1 MLISLNFLQWKV
13 FSKTMSKK
21 PKTHEFQAETRQVL
35 DIVVNSLYKDKEI
48 FVRELISNASDALEK
63 LRRLQLTEKEVFD
76 DNLEL
81 EINVTTDDSANQL
94 TIQDFGVGMTEDE
107 LVENLGTIAHSG
119 SKEFME
125 ALKSDGEKNEALIG
139 KFGVGF
145 YSVFMVAEKVQAY
158 TRTWKNDGK
167 GQCWESDG
175 DGSYS
180 IESSDG
186 QRRGTKIVIKLK
198 DDFSEFAKEDR
209 IKEVI
214 KKYSAFVQFPISVN
228 GEKVNTVD
236 AIWMRSKNEI
246 TDEEYEEFYKF
257 QANDYEA
264 PLMRMHFSA
273 DAPLEINSLLFVP
286 KRNMEKMGMFRNENK
301 VALHCRKVLI
311 DAEPK
316 ALFPEWLRFLKGVV
330 DSSDLPLNVSRETMQ
345 DSELL
350 RKLNQVL
357 TKRFLRFLNEQAKKE
372 EENYLEFWNEFG
384 ALIKEGAATDF
395 TYREDLAKLLLFEST
410 ALDPGKLTGLDA
422 YLDRM
427 AKDQKE
433 ILFLFGKSR
442 ESIEAGPYLE
452 AMHARGLEVL
462 LLTEP
467 VDEYVMQ
474 SINEYKEKKIVS
486 ADSDDFELEKLDQD
500 EDADSLDEEKTK
512 SLCEWL
518 KEKLGD
524 KVSGVETGE
533 RLIDSPVCIVGGD
546 GPGGASARRMMKMM
560 QGMGESMPAPEVK
573 LQINPKHTIIRGL
586 YEIRDTDEET
596 ASLVADQLL
605 DNAMASANLLDD
617 PREMI
622 ARSYKALEKLAP
634 TAS

>member
-1 MLISLNFLQWKV
+1 MTDKA
-13 FSKTMSKK
+13 SK
-21 PKTHEFQAETRQVL
+21 HEFQAETKQVL

-63 LRRLQLTEKEVFD
+63 LRRLQITEKSIQD
-76 DNLEL
+76 DDLEH
-81 EINVTTDDSANQL
+81 EINVTTDENANLL
-94 TIQDFGVGMTEDE
+94 TIQDYGLGMDKEE

-119 SKEFME
+119 SKAFLE
-125 ALKSDGEKNEALIG
+125 ALKSDGEKNDNLIG

-145 YSVFMVAEKVQAY
+145 YSVFMVAENVQAY
-158 TRTWKNDGK
+158 TRSWKKDSQ

-175 DGSYS
+175 SGSYT
-180 IESSDG
+180 IEKADD
-186 QRRGTKIVIKLK
+186 QKRGTKIVIKLK
-198 DDFSEFAKEDR
+198 DDFKDFAKEDR
-209 IKEVI
+209 IKDII

-236 AIWMRSKNEI
+236 AIWLRSKKDI
-246 TDEEYEEFYKF
+246 KDEEYEEFYKF
-257 QANDYEA
+257 QSNDYEG

-311 DAEPK
+311 DPEPK
-316 ALFPEWLRFLKGVV
+316 SLFPEWLRFLKGVV
-330 DSSDLPLNVSRETMQ
+330 DSSDLPLNVSREVMQ

-357 TKRFLRFLNEQAKKE
+357 TKRFLKFLNEQSKKE
-372 EENYLEFWNEFG
+372 TDTYLEFWNEFG
-384 ALIKEGAATDF
+384 MLIKEGAATDF
-395 TYREDLAKLLLFEST
+395 TYKEDLAKLLRFEST
-410 ALDPGKLTGLDA
+410 ATDAGKLTGLDE
-422 YLDRM
+422 YIDRM
-427 AKDQKE
+427 GEDQKE

-452 AMHARGLEVL
+452 ALKARNLEVL

-474 SINEYKEKKIVS
+474 SVREYKEKKIIS
-486 ADSDDFELEKLDQD
+486 ADSEELKLEKLDD
-500 EDADSLDEEKTK
+500 EPEGKAMTKKDTK
-512 SLCEWL
+512 SLCKWL
-518 KEKLGD
+518 KDTLKD
-524 KVSGVETGE
+524 KVSDVETGE

-546 GPGGASARRMMKMM
+546 GIGGASARRVMKMM
-560 QGMGESMPAPEVK
+560 QGGDAMPAAPVK
-573 LQINPKHTIIRGL
+573 LQINQRHQIIKGL
-586 YEIRDTDEET
+586 SNLIKSDADT
-596 ASLVADQLL
+596 ANLIANQLL
-605 DNAMASANLLDD
+605 DNALATANLMDD

-622 ARSYKALEKLAP
+622 ARSYQAIEKLANQ
-634 TAS
+634 

>member
-1 MLISLNFLQWKV
+1 MTDKA
-13 FSKTMSKK
+13 SK
-21 PKTHEFQAETRQVL
+21 HEFQAETKQVL

-63 LRRLQLTEKEVFD
+63 LRRLQITEKSIQD
-76 DNLEL
+76 DDLEH
-81 EINVTTDDSANQL
+81 EINVTTDENANLL
-94 TIQDFGVGMTEDE
+94 TIQDYGLGMDKEE

-119 SKEFME
+119 SKAFLE
-125 ALKSDGEKNEALIG
+125 ALKSDGEKNDNLIG

-145 YSVFMVAEKVQAY
+145 YSVFMVAENVQAY
-158 TRTWKNDGK
+158 TRSWKKDSQ

-175 DGSYS
+175 SGSYT
-180 IESSDG
+180 IEKADD
-186 QRRGTKIVIKLK
+186 QKRGTKIVIKLK
-198 DDFSEFAKEDR
+198 DDFKDFAKEDR
-209 IKEVI
+209 IKDII

-236 AIWMRSKNEI
+236 AIWLRSKKDI
-246 TDEEYEEFYKF
+246 KDEEYEEFYKF
-257 QANDYEA
+257 QSNDYEG

-311 DAEPK
+311 DPEPK
-316 ALFPEWLRFLKGVV
+316 SLFPEWLRFLKGVV
-330 DSSDLPLNVSRETMQ
+330 DSSDLPLNVSREVMQ

-357 TKRFLRFLNEQAKKE
+357 TKRFLRFLNEQSKKE
-372 EENYLEFWNEFG
+372 TDTYLEFWNEFG
-384 ALIKEGAATDF
+384 MLIKEGAATDF
-395 TYREDLAKLLLFEST
+395 TYKEDLAKLLRFEST
-410 ALDPGKLTGLDA
+410 ATDAGKLTGLDE
-422 YLDRM
+422 YIDRM
-427 AKDQKE
+427 GEDQKE

-452 AMHARGLEVL
+452 ALKARNLEVL

-474 SINEYKEKKIVS
+474 SVREYKEKKIIS
-486 ADSDDFELEKLDQD
+486 ADSEELKLEKLDD
-500 EDADSLDEEKTK
+500 EPEGKAMTKKDTK
-512 SLCEWL
+512 SLCKWL
-518 KEKLGD
+518 KDTLKD
-524 KVSGVETGE
+524 KVSDVETGE

-546 GPGGASARRMMKMM
+546 GIGGASARRVMKMM
-560 QGMGESMPAPEVK
+560 QGGDAMPAAPVK
-573 LQINPKHTIIRGL
+573 LQINQRHQIIKGL
-586 YEIRDTDEET
+586 SNLIKSDADT
-596 ASLVADQLL
+596 AKLIANQLL
-605 DNAMASANLLDD
+605 DNALATANLMDD

-622 ARSYKALEKLAP
+622 ARSYQAIEKLANQ
-634 TAS
+634 

>member
-1 MLISLNFLQWKV
+1 
-13 FSKTMSKK
+13 MSKK
-21 PKTHEFQAETRQVL
+21 QATHEFQAETKQVL

-48 FVRELISNASDALEK
+48 FIRELISNASDALEK
-63 LRRLQLTEKEVFD
+63 LRRLQLTEKDVFD
-76 DNLEL
+76 DSLEH
-81 EINVTTDDSANQL
+81 EISVTTDDSSNQL
-94 TIQDFGVGMTEDE
+94 TIQDFGIGMSKEE
-107 LVENLGTIAHSG
+107 LVQNLGTIAHSG

-125 ALKSDGEKNEALIG
+125 AIQAEGEKNDALIG

-158 TRTWKNDGK
+158 TRSWEPDGE

-180 IESSDG
+180 IEASDG

-198 DDFSEFAKEDR
+198 EDFSEFAKEDR
-209 IKEVI
+209 VKDII
-214 KKYSAFVQFPISVN
+214 KKYSAFVQFPVSVN

-246 TDEEYEEFYKF
+246 KDEEYDEFYKY
-257 QANDYEA
+257 QANDHEA

-286 KRNMEKMGMFRNENK
+286 ARNMEKMGLFRNENN

-316 ALFPEWLRFLKGVV
+316 SLFPEWLRFLKGVV

-357 TKRFLRFLNEQAKKE
+357 TKRFLRFLAEQSKKE
-372 EENYLEFWNEFG
+372 EETYLKFWSEFG
-384 ALIKEGAATDF
+384 VLIKEGTATDF

-410 ALDPGKLTGLDA
+410 GLEPGKLTGLDA
-422 YLDRM
+422 YIDRM
-427 AKDQKE
+427 TKDQKE

-442 ESIEAGPYLE
+442 ESIESGPYLE
-452 AMHARGLEVL
+452 AMTARGLEVL

-467 VDEYVMQ
+467 VDEYLMQ
-474 SINEYKEKKIVS
+474 AVREYKDKKIVS
-486 ADSDDFELEKLDQD
+486 ADSEDFEMEKIDQD
-500 EDADSLDEEKTK
+500 QEGESLDEKN
-512 SLCEWL
+512 SDDLCKWL
-518 KEKLGD
+518 KEKLGE
-524 KVSGVETGE
+524 KVSEVEPGD
-533 RLIDSPVCIVGGD
+533 RLIDSPVCVVGGD
-546 GPGGASARRMMKMM
+546 AMGGASARRVMKMM
-560 QGMGESMPAPEVK
+560 QGMEGGMPPPAVK
-573 LQINPKHTIIRGL
+573 LQINPRHAIIRGL
-586 YEIRDTDEET
+586 SQIMSDDEDT
-596 ASLVADQLL
+596 AGLVADQLF

-617 PREMI
+617 PSEMI
-622 ARSYKALEKLAP
+622 ARSYRALEKLASP
-634 TAS
+634 ST